1 MRRCKYKVNTRYARL
16 IGLGQGLLCH
26 CLMLFIKF
34 LLGAN
39 TGQKMTFFICYDLA
53 SIMRSYQPD
62 MSPQTEMAALIRRL
76 APQEGHTRTLL
87 DGVRLMRAD
96 RPLGRTPVLYEP
108 SIVIVC
114 QGCKRGYLAD
124 RIYRYDAQHYLVLSV
139 PLPFSTETDAS
150 LEEPLLAV
158 SVRLDMTAVA
168 DLIIDVDQ
176 HAPTSIS
183 PPAGIVSTALD
194 ATLADTT
201 VRLLRALCSPLEA
214 RVLGPAIVRE
224 LCFRVLLGE
233 QGGAINAALAS
244 HGNFGRI
251 ARVLRRIHNDYARP
265 LDVSLLASEAG
276 LSIPAFHVHFK
287 AVTATSPI
295 QYIKSVRLHQARLMM
310 IRDNLTAAGAA
321 VRVGYESA
329 SQFNREFKR
338 FFSRSPGEEARAMRS
353 AFALTAP
360 AHLEAVAVTH

>member
-1 MRRCKYKVNTRYARL
+1 MAEL
-16 IGLGQGLLCH
+16 ILQ
-26 CLMLFIKF
+26 
-34 LLGAN
+34 
-39 TGQKMTFFICYDLA
+39 
-53 SIMRSYQPD
+53 
-62 MSPQTEMAALIRRL
+62 L
-76 APQEGHTRTLL
+76 APQEGHTRSLL

-114 QGCKRGYLAD
+114 QGHKRGYLAN
-124 RIYRYDAQHYLVLSV
+124 RVYHYDPQHYLVLSV

-150 LEEPLLAV
+150 PQEPLLAV

-168 DLIIDVDQ
+168 DLVIEVDQ
-176 HAPTSIS
+176 QASAASTA
-183 PPAGIVSTALD
+183 PAGIVSTPLD

-201 VRLLRALCSPLEA
+201 VRLLRALRSPLEA

-233 QGGAINAALAS
+233 QGGAIRAALAS

-251 ARVLRRIHNDYARP
+251 ARVLRRIHTDYAQS
-265 LDVSLLASEAG
+265 LDVAALAREAG
-276 LSIPAFHVHFK
+276 LSVPAFHAHFK
-287 AVTATSPI
+287 TVAATSPI

-310 IRDNLTAAGAA
+310 IRDHVTAAGAA
-321 VRVGYESA
+321 VRVGYESP

-338 FFSRSPGEEARAMRS
+338 LFGRSPGEEAREMRS
-353 AFALTAP
+353 AFALMEP
-360 AHLEAVAVTH
+360 AQLEVAAVTH

>member
-1 MRRCKYKVNTRYARL
+1 MPHA
-16 IGLGQGLLCH
+16 
-26 CLMLFIKF
+26 
-34 LLGAN
+34 
-39 TGQKMTFFICYDLA
+39 
-53 SIMRSYQPD
+53 QPNL
-62 MSPQTEMAALIRRL
+62 SPQEEMAELILQL
-76 APQEGHTRTLL
+76 APHEGHTRSLL

-114 QGCKRGYLAD
+114 QGHKRGYLAD
-124 RIYRYDAQHYLVLSV
+124 RVYDYDTQHYLVLSV

-150 LEEPLLAV
+150 PDEPLLAV

-168 DLIIDVDQ
+168 DLVIEVDQ
-176 HAPTSIS
+176 QASATSTAPV
-183 PPAGIVSTALD
+183 GIVSTPLD

-201 VRLLRALCSPLEA
+201 VRLLRALRSPLEA

-233 QGGAINAALAS
+233 QGAAIRAALAS

-251 ARVLRRIHNDYARP
+251 ARVLRRIHNDYAQP
-265 LDVSLLASEAG
+265 LDVAALAREAG
-276 LSIPAFHVHFK
+276 LSVPAFHAHFK
-287 AVTATSPI
+287 TVAATSPI

-310 IRDNLTAAGAA
+310 IRDHVTAAGAA
-321 VRVGYESA
+321 VRVGYESP

-338 FFSRSPGEEARAMRS
+338 LFGRSPGKETREMRS
-353 AFALTAP
+353 AFALMEP
-360 AHLEAVAVTH
+360 AQFVEAATIH

>member
-1 MRRCKYKVNTRYARL
+1 MAEL
-16 IGLGQGLLCH
+16 IQ
-26 CLMLFIKF
+26 
-34 LLGAN
+34 
-39 TGQKMTFFICYDLA
+39 Q
-53 SIMRSYQPD
+53 
-62 MSPQTEMAALIRRL
+62 L
-76 APQEGHTRTLL
+76 APQEGHTRSLL

-114 QGCKRGYLAD
+114 QGHKRGYLAD
-124 RIYRYDAQHYLVLSV
+124 RVYHYDALHYLVLSV

-150 LEEPLLAV
+150 PEEPLLAV

-168 DLIIDVDQ
+168 DLVIEVDH
-176 HAPTSIS
+176 HASASAIAPV
-183 PPAGIVSTALD
+183 GMVSTPLD

-201 VRLLRALCSPLEA
+201 VRLLRALRSPIEA

-224 LCFRVLLGE
+224 LCFRVLMGT
-233 QGGAINAALAS
+233 QGGAIRAALAS

-251 ARVLRRIHNDYARP
+251 ARVLRRIHGDYAQS
-265 LDVSLLASEAG
+265 LDVGSLAREAG
-276 LSIPAFHVHFK
+276 LSSPAFHAHFK

-310 IRDNLTAAGAA
+310 IRDDLTAAGAA
-321 VRVGYESA
+321 ARVGYESA

-338 FFSRSPGEEARAMRS
+338 LFGRSPGEEAREMRS
-353 AFALTAP
+353 AFALAAP
-360 AHLEAVAVTH
+360 AQLEAVAVPH

>member
-1 MRRCKYKVNTRYARL
+1 MAEL
-16 IGLGQGLLCH
+16 ILQ
-26 CLMLFIKF
+26 
-34 LLGAN
+34 
-39 TGQKMTFFICYDLA
+39 
-53 SIMRSYQPD
+53 
-62 MSPQTEMAALIRRL
+62 L
-76 APQEGHTRTLL
+76 APQEGHTRSLL

-114 QGCKRGYLAD
+114 QGHKRGYLAN
-124 RIYRYDAQHYLVLSV
+124 RVYHYDPQHYLVLSV

-150 LEEPLLAV
+150 PQEPLLAV

-168 DLIIDVDQ
+168 DLVIEVDQ
-176 HAPTSIS
+176 QASAASTA
-183 PPAGIVSTALD
+183 PAGIVSTPLD

-201 VRLLRALCSPLEA
+201 VRLLRALRSPLEA

-233 QGGAINAALAS
+233 QGGAIRAALAS

-251 ARVLRRIHNDYARP
+251 ARVLRRIHTDYAQL
-265 LDVSLLASEAG
+265 LDVAALAREAG
-276 LSIPAFHVHFK
+276 LSVPAFHAHFK
-287 AVTATSPI
+287 TVAATSPI

-310 IRDNLTAAGAA
+310 IRDHVTAAGAA
-321 VRVGYESA
+321 VRVGYESP

-338 FFSRSPGEEARAMRS
+338 LFGRSPGEEAREMRS
-353 AFALTAP
+353 AFALMEP
-360 AHLEAVAVTH
+360 AQLEVAAVTH